1 MEPNVPNVGGRLS
14 RMVIQADFVSLLLF
28 LNCDYLKKMLG
39 EKVEMEVVVEIVVE
53 VAAKVL

>member
-28 LNCDYLKKMLG
+28 LNCDYLKMLG

>member
-1 MEPNVPNVGGRLS
+1 MSLQDGDTS
-14 RMVIQADFVSLLLF
+14 RFCELAFVSD
-28 LNCDYLKKMLG
+28 CDYLKKMLG